1 MYFVHIS
8 KGGKYMNTKI
18 LLITNKGYSP
28 IFNNVKECVWFL
40 YNTKYIRR
48 LSIPDLRNFSNTIYN
63 RINGNT
69 KCTTPLP
76 LSYTRNIPVYVI
88 PLDDY
93 ECKLFEKLCYTS
105 NSQS

>member
-28 IFNNVKECVWFL
+28 IFNNAKQCVWFL

-48 LSIPDLRNFSNTIYN
+48 LSIPDLKSFTSCITN
-63 RINGNT
+63 RLNGNT

-76 LSYTRNIPVYVI
+76 ISYTKGIPVYVV
-88 PLDDY
+88 PLDEN
-93 ECKLFEKLCYTS
+93 ECKLFKQLCYTS
-105 NSQS
+105 SSQS